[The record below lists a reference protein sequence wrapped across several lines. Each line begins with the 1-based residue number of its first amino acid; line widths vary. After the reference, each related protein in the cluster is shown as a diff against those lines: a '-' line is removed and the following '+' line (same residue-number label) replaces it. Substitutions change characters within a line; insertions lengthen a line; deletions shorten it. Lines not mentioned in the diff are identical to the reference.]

1 MTTRA
6 RQGCWRATRANLSIV
21 VLGAALL
28 CACHKTN
35 NGATLGTK
43 ALWIANGANVIEY
56 TPSQFMSGVANAAPH
71 LAINSGVFVSPQGVT
86 FDGSGNLWVVDP
98 GAVVNGAPSPSL
110 FEFSAAQ
117 LAALATNNAPD
128 PVATI
133 ASASFNFPQQAVFDA
148 AGNLW
153 VSDHNNNTV
162 LAFTAAQVAATGAN
176 VDVPVVTLSSPA
188 FNGPLGIIFD
198 STHNLWVANNG
209 TVPTSTAGVNSAI
222 GTTIV
227 EFAAADV
234 PAVTAGAM
242 ATPTLTPNVTLSDDG
257 KMSIQGPWQLN
268 FDSMGNL
275 WASNANPPSTLIEI
289 AVANLATT
297 GAPAP
302 AVTISPVM
310 VTAAMVTATPS
321 LDAPNGLCFDAEGN
335 LAATDSADAFG
346 VPFYGKAQL
355 VTGSPI
361 PDTFFLG
368 TATTLAAPAGCEFG
382 TAVN

>member
-6 RQGCWRATRANLSIV
+6 RQGRARGARAHLSIV
-21 VLGAALL
+21 LLGAALL

-35 NGATLGTK
+35 NGATLGVK
-43 ALWIANGANVIEY
+43 SLWIANGMNVIEY
-56 TPSQFMSGVANAAPH
+56 TTSQFMSGVANAAPH
-71 LAINSGVFVSPQGVT
+71 LAINSTVFGAPQGVT
-86 FDGSGNLWVVDP
+86 FDGAGNLWVIDP
-98 GAVVNGAPSPSL
+98 GAMVNGAPSPSL

-133 ASASFNFPQQAVFDA
+133 TSASFGFPQQAVFDA

-153 VSDHNNNTV
+153 VSDHGNNTV
-162 LAFTAAQVAATGAN
+162 LAFTAAQLAQTGATVN
-176 VDVPVVTLSSPA
+176 VPVVTLTSPA

-198 STHNLWVANNG
+198 SAHNLWVANNG
-209 TVPTSTAGVNSAI
+209 AVTTAGVTSAV

-227 EFAAADV
+227 EFAAANV
-234 PAVTAGAM
+234 PAVTAGAT
-242 ATPTLTPNVTLSDDG
+242 ATPALTPDVTLSDDG
-257 KMSIQGPWQLN
+257 QMSIQGPWQLN

-275 WASNANPPSTLIEI
+275 WSSNANAPSTLIEI
-289 AVANLATT
+289 AATNLATT
-297 GAPAP
+297 GAPTP
-302 AVTISPVM
+302 AVTISP
-310 VTAAMVTATPS
+310 AMVTGTPS
-321 LDAPNGLCFDAEGN
+321 LDAPNGLCFDDVGN

-355 VTGSPI
+355 MNGSPT

-368 TATTLAAPAGCEFG
+368 TATTLNAPAGCEFG
-382 TAVN
+382 TTVN